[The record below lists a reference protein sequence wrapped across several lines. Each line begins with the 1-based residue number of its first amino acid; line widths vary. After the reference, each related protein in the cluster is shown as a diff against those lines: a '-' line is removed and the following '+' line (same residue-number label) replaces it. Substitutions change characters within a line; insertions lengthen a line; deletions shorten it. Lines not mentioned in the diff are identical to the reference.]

1 MNMKKTLAI
10 GIIALF
16 IGLSFTP
23 LGSAQAQIEEKDT
36 EIPIQIGSLTAD
48 GRIATQTISLSKAD
62 LSELLDIMGSLRKP
76 GFRPGDLLD
85 RLKDLFDRDQGLFDK
100 LDIGLFSKLP
110 GNPIVSIG
118 EGREL
123 LSRYHGR
130 VQLKKLVSMWNYP
143 GDIGATVIWG
153 NGLTSVPTQ
162 VLLQKQIGFMVG
174 FVGLYMYI
182 PPLLE
187 DMNSKTFFMGTAMFA
202 WGLSA

>member
-23 LGSAQAQIEEKDT
+23 ISSAQAQIEEKDR
-36 EIPIQIGSLTAD
+36 EIPIQISSLTAD
-48 GRIATQTISLSKAD
+48 GRIATQTISLSKTD
-62 LSELLDIMGSLRKP
+62 LSELLDIMGSLKKP
-76 GFRPGDLLD
+76 GFKPGDLLD
-85 RLKDLFDRDQGLFDK
+85 RLKDIFDRDKGLFDN
-100 LDIGLFSKLP
+100 IGLLSKLP

-118 EGREL
+118 EGRQI

-162 VLLQKQIGFMVG
+162 VLLQKQIGLMVG

>member
-1 MNMKKTLAI
+1 MKKTLAI

-23 LGSAQAQIEEKDT
+23 ISSAQAQIEEKDR
-36 EIPIQIGSLTAD
+36 EIPIQISSLTTD
-48 GRIATQTISLSKAD
+48 GRIATQTISLSKTD
-62 LSELLDIMGSLRKP
+62 LSELLDIMGSLKKP
-76 GFRPGDLLD
+76 GFKPGDLLD
-85 RLKDLFDRDQGLFDK
+85 RLKDIFDRDKGLFD
-100 LDIGLFSKLP
+100 DIGLLSKLP

-118 EGREL
+118 EGRQI

-130 VQLKKLVSMWNYP
+130 AQLKKLVSMWNYP
-143 GDIGATVIWG
+143 GDIGATMIWG
-153 NGLTSVPTQ
+153 NGLTSMPTQ
-162 VLLQKQIGFMVG
+162 VLLQKQIGIMVG